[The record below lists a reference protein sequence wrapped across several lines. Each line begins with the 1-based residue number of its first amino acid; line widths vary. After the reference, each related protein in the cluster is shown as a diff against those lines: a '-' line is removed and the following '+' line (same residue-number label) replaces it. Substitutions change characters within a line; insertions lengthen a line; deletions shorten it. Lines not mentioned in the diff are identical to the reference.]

1 MRPSPVAEGG
11 VNGAGKVGYEAE
23 NMDRT
28 MLLHHVVNVVHKS
41 PVYALSFFVFDNVTV
56 INQ

>member
-1 MRPSPVAEGG
+1 MAEGA
-11 VNGAGKVGYEAE
+11 VNGAGKVEYEAE

-28 MLLHHVVNVVHKS
+28 MLLHRVVNVIHKS